1 MGAATAILV
10 GAFALVALQPTDAD
24 ANARARARVLSV
36 LPTATPVATEQPAPR
51 GILGP
56 SVLAQRAL
64 SPVLP
69 PLLTLPADVATP
81 LPSDSAVA
89 TREVKLATSR
99 TSEPTVYRL
108 PDGRL
113 FVVQRTLSDRGRPA
127 LVNWFEETAVRG
139 HPAQMYSA
147 AVGPFRALLWWT
159 EGTVSYYLYS
169 GSLTTRDLVRVAGE
183 LR

>member
-1 MGAATAILV
+1 MAAATTIVV
-10 GAFALVALQPTDAD
+10 GAFALLALQPTDAD

-36 LPTATPVATEQPAPR
+36 LPTAAPVPTEQPVPR

-56 SVLAQRAL
+56 SVLAQRVL
-64 SPVLP
+64 HPVLP
-69 PLLTLPADVATP
+69 PLLTLPADVATR
-81 LPSDSAVA
+81 LPPDSPAA
-89 TREVKLATSR
+89 TREVKLAASQ

-147 AVGPFRALLWWT
+147 AIGPFRALLWWT
-159 EGTVSYYLYS
+159 EGNVSYYLYS
-169 GSLTTRDLVRVAGE
+169 STLTTRELVGLAAQ